1 MCVCVCPLVSLF
13 VKGVHLDWWEF
24 EKLSLFQ
31 QEQNIDS
38 SNARIRKRE
47 LVGWLVS
54 RGMGEGMGV
63 FGGETRKG
71 DNI

>member
-38 SNARIRKRE
+38 SNARIRKLE
-47 LVGWLVS
+47 WVGWGAG
-54 RGMGEGMGV
+54 RREGIGD
-63 FGGETRKG
+63 FQ